1 MKLPS
6 AVPFLHL
13 FKYCNPLREAVGN
26 KEACYLSP
34 TYSAMVAFI
43 QWLDR
48 NGITAVGIESGE
60 VDKRHRAVS
69 GP

>member
-6 AVPFLHL
+6 AVLFTSFQILQSLH
-13 FKYCNPLREAVGN
+13 EAVGN

-34 TYSAMVAFI
+34 TYPTMVAFI

-48 NGITAVGIESGE
+48 HGITAVGIERGE
-60 VDKRHRAVS
+60 VDKRHRVVS